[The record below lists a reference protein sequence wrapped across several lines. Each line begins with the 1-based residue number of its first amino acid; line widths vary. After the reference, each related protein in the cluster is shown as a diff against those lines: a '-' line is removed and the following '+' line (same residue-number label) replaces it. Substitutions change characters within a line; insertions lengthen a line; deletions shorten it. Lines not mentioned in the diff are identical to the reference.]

1 VVNINSFNH
10 KRSQSNT
17 RSNAKETNC
26 SIPFLTAVIV
36 YISLI
41 PFAPTS
47 IQGKRL
53 IKAYNTASRG
63 CDVSNDKFMR
73 YNIFNIKVRQLNEF
87 CT

>member
-1 VVNINSFNH
+1 MNLNDPEYSGLCPFVVNINSFNH
-10 KRSQSNT
+10 KGSQSNT
-17 RSNAKETNC
+17 RSNAKETNYL
-26 SIPFLTAVIV
+26 IPFLTVVIV

-63 CDVSNDKFMR
+63 CDVSNDK
-73 YNIFNIKVRQLNEF
+73 VHAL
-87 CT
+87 

>member
-1 VVNINSFNH
+1 VNLRDPKYSGLCHFVVNINSFNH
-10 KRSQSNT
+10 KGSQSNT
-17 RSNAKETNC
+17 RSNAKETNYL
-26 SIPFLTAVIV
+26 IPFLTVVIV

-63 CDVSNDKFMR
+63 CDVSNDK
-73 YNIFNIKVRQLNEF
+73 VHAL
-87 CT
+87 